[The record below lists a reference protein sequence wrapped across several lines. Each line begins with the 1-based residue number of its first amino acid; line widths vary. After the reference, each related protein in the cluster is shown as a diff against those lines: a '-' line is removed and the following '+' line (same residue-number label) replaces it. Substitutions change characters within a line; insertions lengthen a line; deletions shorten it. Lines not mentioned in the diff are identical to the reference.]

1 MTKQEFE
8 KLARSTV
15 TNEEYKII
23 EKVYTWHPA
32 IRNTDGKNQIA
43 TIFLA
48 GGMAVMK
55 NMQETAEYMIRLDKE
70 MAALKAQMEKVKNR
84 MEAVASGDLSYER
97 CLEDVERAFDE
108 SQSSEEFVRM
118 LKLMEIKYG
127 EETPHR
133 IAAEKQY
140 A

>member
-1 MTKQEFE
+1 
-8 KLARSTV
+8 
-15 TNEEYKII
+15 
-23 EKVYTWHPA
+23 
-32 IRNTDGKNQIA
+32 
-43 TIFLA
+43 
-48 GGMAVMK
+48 MK

-70 MAALKAQMEKVKNR
+70 MAALKAKMEKVKNR

-108 SQSSEEFVRM
+108 SQSSEEFIRM
-118 LKLMEIKYG
+118 LKPMEIKYG
-127 EETPHR
+127 KETPHR

>member
-32 IRNTDGKNQIA
+32 IQNTDGKNQIA

-70 MAALKAQMEKVKNR
+70 MAALKAQTEKVKNR

-108 SQSSEEFVRM
+108 SQSSEEFIRM
-118 LKLMEIKYG
+118 LKPMEIKYG